1 MDGSALRENFSFLLW
16 ELPQNSIFKIVKC
29 NSKFPFKTIRRIH
42 TLKNDL

>member
-1 MDGSALRENFSFLLW
+1 MDGSALKENFSFFLW
-16 ELPQNSIFKIVKC
+16 ELSQNSTLKIVKC